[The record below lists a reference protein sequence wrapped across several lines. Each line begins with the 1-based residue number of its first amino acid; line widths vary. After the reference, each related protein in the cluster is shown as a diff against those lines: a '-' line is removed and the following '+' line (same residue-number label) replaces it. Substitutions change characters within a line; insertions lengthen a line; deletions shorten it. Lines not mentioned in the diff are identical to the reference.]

1 MTQRLHHVI
10 GGKAVPGNGYRYKV
24 TGARRPVGIRAGA
37 QHVMRT
43 AI

>member
-1 MTQRLHHVI
+1 MTRRLHHGI

-24 TGARRPVGIRAGA
+24 TGARWPTGIRAGA
-37 QHVMRT
+37 QHVIPT